1 MKKQTKYK
9 LKGSLQISGD
19 KSISHR
25 SLILSSMALG
35 EAKITNLLE
44 SEDTLS
50 TIKIL
55 KALSIQIKKVK
66 EDWIVIGNGTNG
78 YIQPSEA
85 LDCGN
90 SGTTARLMLGA
101 VSTNPIFCTFIG
113 DKSLSKRPMTR
124 VTNFLNTVGAET
136 VLTNKDYFPMTING
150 VEDPLPLHHKI
161 TKASAQIKTALILA
175 ALNIMGRTSIIE
187 TRKTRDHTEILLK
200 YLKVKFKIIKQKD
213 NATKLVFNGPYEIE
227 AKNIFV
233 AGDPSSAAFFIVAAL
248 IVPNSKI
255 ILKNVCLNKTRIEY
269 ISILK
274 KMGAKIKVEKGKTR
288 SGELIGSIQVEYSKL
303 KAVNIPKKLSPYL
316 IDEYPILSIAASV
329 AKGTTKM
336 NGLEELRYKESDRIK
351 SIHENLKKLKINCS
365 VKKDDISI
373 TGSTI
378 NPNGGVKIKTFG
390 DHRIAMSFKVMSLI
404 CDKQLS
410 FDDLECINISYPD
423 FNKHLNSLK
432 VENGL

>member
-1 MKKQTKYK
+1 MKKQKKYK

-25 SLILSSMALG
+25 SLILSSLTLG
-35 EAKITNLLE
+35 KAKISNLLE

-55 KALSIQIKKVK
+55 QALNVQIKKFK
-66 EDWIVIGNGTNG
+66 DDWIVIGNGTNG
-78 YIQPSEA
+78 YIQPTEA

-124 VTNFLNTVGAET
+124 VTNFLDSLGAET
-136 VLTNKDYFPMTING
+136 VLTNKNYFPMTING
-150 VEDPLPLHHKI
+150 AEDPLPLQHRI
-161 TKASAQIKTALILA
+161 TKASAQIKSSLILA
-175 ALNIMGRTSIIE
+175 ALNIMGQTSIIE

-200 YLKVKFKIIKQKD
+200 YLKVNFKINKQKD
-213 NATKLVFNGPYEIE
+213 NSSKLIFNGPYEIK
-227 AKNIFV
+227 AKDIFV

-248 IVPNSKI
+248 IVPGSKI
-255 ILKNVCLNKTRIEY
+255 TLKNVCLNKTRIEY
-269 ISILK
+269 INILK
-274 KMGAKIKVEKGKTR
+274 QMGAKIRIKKGR
-288 SGELIGSIQVEYSKL
+288 IRAGELTGSIQAEYSKL
-303 KAVNIPKKLSPYL
+303 KGVNIPKNLSPYL

-336 NGLEELRYKESDRIK
+336 NGLEELRFKESDRIK
-351 SIHENLKKLKINCS
+351 SIYENLKKLKINCS

-373 TGSTI
+373 TGSDI
-378 NPNGGVKIKTFG
+378 NPNGRVKIKTFG
-390 DHRIAMSFKVMSLI
+390 DHRIAMSFKVMELI
-404 CDKQLS
+404 CNQKLS
-410 FDDLECINISYPD
+410 FDDLSCINISYPD
-423 FNKHLNSLK
+423 FNKHLESIK
-432 VENGL
+432 VENVL

>member
-1 MKKQTKYK
+1 MKKQRKYK

-25 SLILSSMALG
+25 SLILSSMAIG
-35 EAKITNLLE
+35 KAKVSNLLE

-50 TIKIL
+50 TIKTL
-55 KALSIQIKKVK
+55 KALSIQIEK
-66 EDWIVIGNGTNG
+66 EDDSWIIMGNGTNG

-124 VTNFLNTVGAET
+124 VTNFLNSIGAET

-150 VEDPLPLHHKI
+150 ADDPLPLEHTI

-175 ALNIMGRTSIIE
+175 ALNTMGKTSIIE
-187 TRKTRDHTEILLK
+187 TRKTRDHTEILLN
-200 YLKVKFKIIKQKD
+200 YLNVNFQIKNLKNQS
-213 NATKLVFNGPYEIE
+213 TKLIFNGPYEIE
-227 AKNIFV
+227 SKNIFV

-248 IVPNSKI
+248 IVPDSKI
-255 ILKNVCLNKTRIEY
+255 ILKNVCLNRTRIEY
-269 ISILK
+269 INILK
-274 KMGAKIKVEKGKTR
+274 KMGGKIKVTKGKTKA
-288 SGELIGSIQVEYSKL
+288 GEIIGSIGVQYSKL
-303 KAVNIPKKLSPYL
+303 KGINIPKELSPYL

-329 AKGTTKM
+329 AQGTTKM

-351 SIHENLKKLKINCS
+351 SIHENLKKLKIKCE
-365 VKKDDISI
+365 VKNNNI
-373 TGSTI
+373 TIKGSNI
-378 NPNGGVKIKTFG
+378 NPIGKVNIKTFG
-390 DHRIAMSFKVMSLI
+390 DHRIAMSFKVMELI
-404 CDKQLS
+404 CKNQLS
-410 FDDLECINISYPD
+410 FDDQECINISYPD
-423 FNKHLNSLK
+423 FNKHLNSIKKINEL
-432 VENGL
+432 

>member
-1 MKKQTKYK
+1 MKKQIKYK
-9 LKGSLQISGD
+9 LEGSLQISGD

-25 SLILSSMALG
+25 ALILSSMALG
-35 EAKITNLLE
+35 EAKISNLLE
-44 SEDTLS
+44 SEDTLR

-55 KALSIQIKKVK
+55 KSLSIQIKKFNN
-66 EDWIVIGNGTNG
+66 EWIVIGNGTNG
-78 YIQPSEA
+78 YMQPIEA

-124 VTNFLNTVGAET
+124 VTKFLNKIGAET
-136 VLTNKDYFPMTING
+136 VLTNRDYFPMTIDG
-150 VEDPLPLHHKI
+150 AEDPLPLQHKI

-175 ALNIMGRTSIIE
+175 ALNIMGKTSIIE

-200 YLKVKFKIIKQKD
+200 YLKVKFKLSKQKD
-213 NATKLVFNGPYEIE
+213 NSTKLVFNGPYEIE

-255 ILKNVCLNKTRIEY
+255 ILKNVSLNKTRIEY
-269 ISILK
+269 ISVLK
-274 KMGAKIKVEKGKTR
+274 KMGAKIKLVKGKKR
-288 SGELIGSIQVEYSKL
+288 AGELTGSIQVKYSKL
-303 KAVNIPKKLSPYL
+303 KAVTIPKNLSPYL

-329 AKGTTKM
+329 AKGTTIMK
-336 NGLEELRYKESDRIK
+336 GLEELRYKESDRIK
-351 SIHENLKKLKINCS
+351 SIYNNLKKLKIDCL

-373 TGSTI
+373 TGSEVL
-378 NPNGGVKIKTFG
+378 PNGGAKIKTFG
-390 DHRIAMSFKVMSLI
+390 DHRIAMSFKVMNLI
-404 CDKQLS
+404 CERQLS

-423 FNKHLNSLK
+423 FNKHLESIIIK
-432 VENGL
+432 DGL

>member
-66 EDWIVIGNGTNG
+66 EDWLVIGNGTNG

-136 VLTNKDYFPMTING
+136 VLTNKDYFPMTISG
-150 VEDPLPLHHKI
+150 AEDPLPLHHTI
-161 TKASAQIKTALILA
+161 TKASAQIKTALIPVSYTHLT
-175 ALNIMGRTSIIE
+175 LP
-187 TRKTRDHTEILLK
+187 
-200 YLKVKFKIIKQKD
+200 
-213 NATKLVFNGPYEIE
+213 TKR
-227 AKNIFV
+227 
-233 AGDPSSAAFFIVAAL
+233 IV
-248 IVPNSKI
+248 
-255 ILKNVCLNKTRIEY
+255 
-269 ISILK
+269 
-274 KMGAKIKVEKGKTR
+274 
-288 SGELIGSIQVEYSKL
+288 
-303 KAVNIPKKLSPYL
+303 
-316 IDEYPILSIAASV
+316 
-329 AKGTTKM
+329 
-336 NGLEELRYKESDRIK
+336 
-351 SIHENLKKLKINCS
+351 
-365 VKKDDISI
+365 
-373 TGSTI
+373 
-378 NPNGGVKIKTFG
+378 
-390 DHRIAMSFKVMSLI
+390 
-404 CDKQLS
+404 
-410 FDDLECINISYPD
+410 
-423 FNKHLNSLK
+423 
-432 VENGL
+432 

>member
-124 VTNFLNTVGAET
+124 VTNFLNTVGAKT
-136 VLTNKDYFPMTING
+136 ILTNKDYFPMTING
-150 VEDPLPLHHKI
+150 TEDPLPLHHRI

-200 YLKVKFKIIKQKD
+200 YLKVKFKVIKQKD

-233 AGDPSSAAFFIVAAL
+233 AGDPSSAAFL
-248 IVPNSKI
+248 IAIGLLMSKKVVI
-255 ILKNVCLNKTRIEY
+255 KNVLLNERRIGFLKVLKRMNAD
-269 ISILK
+269 ILLENVENFQNEPVGDVVVK
-274 KMGAKIKVEKGKTR
+274 K
-288 SGELIGSIQVEYSKL
+288 SKL
-303 KAVNIPKKLSPYL
+303 QGVTIDGSDVVDMVDEIPIFTLL
-316 IDEYPILSIAASV
+316 ASQ
-329 AKGTTKM
+329 AEGITKVI
-336 NGLEELRYKESDRIK
+336 GAQELRVKESDRLAAM
-351 SIHENLKKLKINCS
+351 ENFIN
-365 VKKDDISI
+365 
-373 TGSTI
+373 
-378 NPNGGVKIKTFG
+378 
-390 DHRIAMSFKVMSLI
+390 
-404 CDKQLS
+404 
-410 FDDLECINISYPD
+410 
-423 FNKHLNSLK
+423 
-432 VENGL
+432 